1 MEITQKLEKEITEN
15 ATKLLAQMFNWKS
28 KDIESQI
35 SYLLNDLYCCDE
47 QKIMV
52 KDKEIVGL
60 MGELAVKKDPYEIIT
75 REDRDGREYKSFKSH
90 ALKMMV
96 TENEFV
102 YVMQDCDVYEPHKCE
117 GYTEYWNEKYTI
129 VARTERN

>member
-28 KDIESQI
+28 KDIENQI

-52 KDKEIVGL
+52 KDKEIVG
-60 MGELAVKKDPYEIIT
+60 
-75 REDRDGREYKSFKSH
+75 
-90 ALKMMV
+90 
-96 TENEFV
+96 EN
-102 YVMQDCDVYEPHKCE
+102 
-117 GYTEYWNEKYTI
+117 
-129 VARTERN
+129 